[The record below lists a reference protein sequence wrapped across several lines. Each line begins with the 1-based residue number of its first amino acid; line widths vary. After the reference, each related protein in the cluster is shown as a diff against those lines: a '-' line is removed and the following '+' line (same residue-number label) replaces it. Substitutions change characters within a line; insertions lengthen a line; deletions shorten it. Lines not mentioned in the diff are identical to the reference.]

1 MGGDGGGKRRR
12 SPRRSGWS
20 PRRRPSGRSSG
31 RRGRPRTPRTCRSRE
46 IWSSGAARR
55 GGSAAA
61 KGRRGGVV
69 SVRGGGGGGRW
80 AVHREWGVL
89 LACIFLWESVFLGPL
104 GVVEREARRST
115 AGSLPLEPGSVRRE
129 FARSRA
135 ACVRALSASMS
146 VGLRC
151 AGPSEVSTSKRRCVH
166 FPSAWRCFSRSSR
179 RRRRAE
185 PPGSFESD
193 RHRFMRGRTPSTTF
207 CSHISRYW
215 SSGGA

>member
-1 MGGDGGGKRRR
+1 MVWR
-12 SPRRSGWS
+12 
-20 PRRRPSGRSSG
+20 
-31 RRGRPRTPRTCRSRE
+31 
-46 IWSSGAARR
+46 A
-55 GGSAAA
+55 
-61 KGRRGGVV
+61 
-69 SVRGGGGGGRW
+69 
-80 AVHREWGVL
+80 

-115 AGSLPLEPGSVRRE
+115 AASLPLEPDSVRRE